1 MTKLEKK
8 PNVDLV
14 GAVRR
19 SRKDLPTVEGT
30 GAHLT
35 VATLLCGFAFAGLI
49 LYLGTG
55 HPHATHVVAASL
67 LAAAFI
73 VLLYAA
79 LSIASLVDTSGGER
93 RLLIRVLYWIESG
106 RSLFLG
112 LALLLASVCVMSFTW
127 STPLGCVVVPL
138 SALFIVR
145 CAWLIRRVLRLGR
158 ATAAVDAQV
167 IVIDTLEEALGADA
181 ESGIGRVKEQLTRF
195 AQALKEAARS
205 PSGET
210 MSKVREL
217 AKEIQRGDES
227 DEEGGVA
234 GGN

>member
-1 MTKLEKK
+1 MTKPEKR
-8 PNVDLV
+8 PDVDLV

-19 SRKDLPTVEGT
+19 SRRDMPTVEGT
-30 GAHLT
+30 NAHLT

-55 HPHATHVVAASL
+55 RPHATHVVAASL

-79 LSIASLVDTSGGER
+79 LSIASLVETSGSER
-93 RLLIRVLYWIESG
+93 RLLTRVIYWIESG

-138 SALFIVR
+138 SALFIAR
-145 CAWLIRRVLRLGR
+145 CAWLIRRVVRLDR
-158 ATAAVDAQV
+158 VTAAVDAHV
-167 IVIDTLEEALGADA
+167 IMIDTLEEALGADA
-181 ESGIGRVKEQLTRF
+181 ESGIIDLCIGNGTVKRPRRLIKS
-195 AQALKEAARS
+195 AILA
-205 PSGET
+205 SGLFL
-210 MSKVREL
+210 SFGKD
-217 AKEIQRGDES
+217 Q
-227 DEEGGVA
+227 
-234 GGN
+234 